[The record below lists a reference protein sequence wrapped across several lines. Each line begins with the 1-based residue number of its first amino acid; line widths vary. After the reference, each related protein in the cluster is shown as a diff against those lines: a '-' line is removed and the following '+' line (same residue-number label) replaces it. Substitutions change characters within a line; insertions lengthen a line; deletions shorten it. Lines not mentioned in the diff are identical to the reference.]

1 MVDAVL
7 VAKTVGGLALA
18 GGILLLIYMAI
29 SYMVGAIIKYQGSRS
44 DAGSMWY
51 KFPKWLFPNKK
62 IHDWVG
68 YPATFSVAENQT
80 VTTSEFIKEL
90 SNVTPEDC
98 MLACAGEED
107 CVGLIQ
113 ERTAT
118 GNNCTLV
125 SFMDGLT
132 PSTSNSIYIVDGL
145 TELVKYTKYDLKVP
159 AAPAAIPI
167 TSIVVPTLSNLA
179 TVTTTTVHP
188 FTTGQVIKVAGN
200 PTVNG
205 SNAVTVLDSSRFTFP
220 YVTPTDISSV
230 GGTATLVMSSLPPWS
245 HATDTAAQANC
256 ISQEDCTGFVFNPV
270 GGADNYIPFTVE
282 LDPTKFI
289 VSTTSNT
296 YVLGASTFTK
306 SNLEYY

>member
-1 MVDAVL
+1 MVDSVL

-18 GGILLLIYMAI
+18 GGLLLLIYMAI

-51 KFPKWLFPNKK
+51 KFPTWLFPNKK

-68 YPATFSVAENQT
+68 YPAKFSVAENQT
-80 VTTSEFIKEL
+80 VTTSTPITEL
-90 SNVTPEDC
+90 SNVTPADC
-98 MLACAGEED
+98 MLECAGEKD
-107 CVGLIQ
+107 CVGFIQ
-113 ERTAT
+113 HRTAT

-132 PSTSNSIYIVDGL
+132 PSTSNSVYVVDGL
-145 TELVKYTKYDLKVP
+145 TDLVKYDKYDLKVP
-159 AAPAAIPI
+159 PVPAAIPI

-220 YVTPTDISSV
+220 YATPTDISSV

-256 ISQEDCTGFVFNPV
+256 ISQEDCTGFAFNPV
-270 GGADNYIPFTVE
+270 GGADNYTPFTVK
-282 LDPTKFI
+282 LDPTNFV
-289 VSTTSNT
+289 VSPTSNT
-296 YVLGASTFTK
+296 YVIGDSTFTPSK
-306 SNLEYY
+306 IEYY